1 MTVRTTRLLTANET
15 QARQLFALMAHLF
28 DEASGELS
36 DAYVQRLLARE
47 DFWALAAFSGDE
59 LVGGLTAHTLPMT
72 RTESREVFVYDIAV
86 RADHQR
92 RGIGRRLMNDLRAQ
106 AAALGIHELF
116 VAADDEDVHALDFY
130 RALGAVGAPVTMFS
144 FSRPPD

>member
-1 MTVRTTRLLTANET
+1 MTVRTTRLLTANEA
-15 QARQLFALMAHLF
+15 QAKQLFALMARVF
-28 DEASGELS
+28 GEESGELS

-130 RALGAVGAPVTMFS
+130 RALGATGAPVTMFS
-144 FSRPPD
+144 FSRSD